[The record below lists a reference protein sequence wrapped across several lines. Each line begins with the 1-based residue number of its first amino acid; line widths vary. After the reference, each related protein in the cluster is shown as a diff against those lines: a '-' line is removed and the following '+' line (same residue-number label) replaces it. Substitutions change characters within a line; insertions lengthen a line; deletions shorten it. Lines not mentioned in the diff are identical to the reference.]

1 MIQGLW
7 CRDAALAWEKAFIH
21 LAQTR
26 LQDLAAQANLKLSF
40 SSERSVEDELARET
54 ASDSVTVAV
63 SYLVMLLYIALA
75 LGTLPAGSS
84 SWAVLVYSRVGVG
97 LTGVMIVGLSVLAA
111 LGLCSLFGMWATLI
125 ILEVKGMHSGAPGI
139 LNCMSQR
146 ENSLPELSVVVHD
159 LLNECTSNSTAEEDF
174 PHGIA
179 LIGRMLWF
187 SWSVFR
193 KSCVY
198 NY

>member
-1 MIQGLW
+1 M
-7 CRDAALAWEKAFIH
+7 AWEKAFIH

-125 ILEVKGMHSGAPGI
+125 ILEVRGI
-139 LNCMSQR
+139 THGHHAYPTCMSRR
-146 ENSLPELSVVVHD
+146 ETVCLSLQ
-159 LLNECTSNSTAEEDF
+159 
-174 PHGIA
+174 
-179 LIGRMLWF
+179 LW
-187 SWSVFR
+187 
-193 KSCVY
+193 CMTC
-198 NY
+198 

>member
-1 MIQGLW
+1 M
-7 CRDAALAWEKAFIH
+7 AWEKAFIH

-26 LQDLAAQANLKLSF
+26 LQDLASQANLKLSF
-40 SSERSVEDELARET
+40 SSQRSVEDELARET

-75 LGTLPAGSS
+75 LGTLPVGSS

-125 ILEVKGMHSGAPGI
+125 ILEVRGVP
-139 LNCMSQR
+139 
-146 ENSLPELSVVVHD
+146 
-159 LLNECTSNSTAEEDF
+159 
-174 PHGIA
+174 
-179 LIGRMLWF
+179 
-187 SWSVFR
+187 
-193 KSCVY
+193 
-198 NY
+198 

>member
-1 MIQGLW
+1 MSAATEAVGHEGPQCL
-7 CRDAALAWEKAFIH
+7 CRNAALAWEKAFIH

-26 LQDLAAQANLKLSF
+26 LQDLASQANLKLSF

-75 LGTLPAGSS
+75 LGTLPAGAS
-84 SWAVLVYSRVGVG
+84 SWAVLIYSRVGVG

-125 ILEVKGMHSGAPGI
+125 ILEVHCKV
-139 LNCMSQR
+139 
-146 ENSLPELSVVVHD
+146 SVA
-159 LLNECTSNSTAEEDF
+159 S
-174 PHGIA
+174 
-179 LIGRMLWF
+179 
-187 SWSVFR
+187 
-193 KSCVY
+193 K
-198 NY
+198 

>member
-1 MIQGLW
+1 MDKSSKAYV
-7 CRDAALAWEKAFIH
+7 CRDAALAWEKAFIQ

-125 ILEVKGMHSGAPGI
+125 ILEVTTILVCLHVMSLEAMHVRFG
-139 LNCMSQR
+139 
-146 ENSLPELSVVVHD
+146 
-159 LLNECTSNSTAEEDF
+159 F
-174 PHGIA
+174 PHGTHPCI
-179 LIGRMLWF
+179 LCLYTRRTSILCFLCFLYEILRCL
-187 SWSVFR
+187 SL
-193 KSCVY
+193 SCMKLSL
-198 NY
+198 

>member
-1 MIQGLW
+1 MPSVAKAACSLYDFSTGRGESKAW
-7 CRDAALAWEKAFIH
+7 GVCRDAALAWEKAFIQ

-26 LQDLAAQANLKLSF
+26 LQELAAQANLRLSF

-75 LGTLPAGSS
+75 LGTLPAGAP

-125 ILEVKGMHSGAPGI
+125 ILEVRAVICKLHVV
-139 LNCMSQR
+139 LLV
-146 ENSLPELSVVVHD
+146 LPTPWN
-159 LLNECTSNSTAEEDF
+159 LLF
-174 PHGIA
+174 
-179 LIGRMLWF
+179 W
-187 SWSVFR
+187 
-193 KSCVY
+193 
-198 NY
+198 

>member
-1 MIQGLW
+1 M
-7 CRDAALAWEKAFIH
+7 AWEKAFIE

-26 LQDLAAQANLKLSF
+26 LQELAAEANLRLSF

-75 LGTLPAGSS
+75 LGTLPPGVSP
-84 SWAVLVYSRVGVG
+84 WAVLVYSRVGVG

-125 ILEVKGMHSGAPGI
+125 ILEVCCIVPCRAHSVCSHCVCVA
-139 LNCMSQR
+139 
-146 ENSLPELSVVVHD
+146 HD
-159 LLNECTSNSTAEEDF
+159 L
-174 PHGIA
+174 A
-179 LIGRMLWF
+179 LKCGE
-187 SWSVFR
+187 
-193 KSCVY
+193 
-198 NY
+198 NYCW

>member
-1 MIQGLW
+1 M
-7 CRDAALAWEKAFIH
+7 AWEKAFIE

-26 LQDLAAQANLKLSF
+26 LQDLAAEANLRLSF

-75 LGTLPAGSS
+75 LGTLPAGTSP
-84 SWAVLVYSRVGVG
+84 WAVMVYSRVGVG

-125 ILEVKGMHSGAPGI
+125 ILEVRGTIP
-139 LNCMSQR
+139 
-146 ENSLPELSVVVHD
+146 
-159 LLNECTSNSTAEEDF
+159 
-174 PHGIA
+174 
-179 LIGRMLWF
+179 
-187 SWSVFR
+187 
-193 KSCVY
+193 
-198 NY
+198 